1 MSEQLSDNMRVAG
14 RKSARTLAR
23 MRRFEVFET
32 IPDPFAVVAPVRDPD
47 GHITD
52 FECGFAKTTMGEEI
66 RVDSRALVG
75 CRLFDV
81 RPAHRSSGLF
91 KMYCHTL
98 CTWASLLLDV
108 GTSRQGI
115 VGHEIERAPR
125 LPHGC
130 RGFSPISTPRCRAL
144 EASERLLEVNSPRG
158 SRT

>member
-1 MSEQLSDNMRVAG
+1 
-14 RKSARTLAR
+14 
-23 MRRFEVFET
+23 
-32 IPDPFAVVAPVRDPD
+32 
-47 GHITD
+47 
-52 FECGFAKTTMGEEI
+52 MGEEI

-144 EASERLLEVNSPRG
+144 VNSPRG